1 MMITIYRAVSF
12 PLADELR
19 LRSVILVGLYNLS
32 KAISVGLD
40 HFSRVASSRYHL
52 SGAASSK

>member
-40 HFSRVASSRYHL
+40 HFSWVASSR
-52 SGAASSK
+52 